1 MAVSRNQIFNLNHV
15 KAAPGCCHT
24 HAHVSLC
31 DICQTLPGLRPA
43 AAKLPP
49 HSFNDEFNGPPHS
62 LNDEL
67 SGLQRQTIVTRF
79 KKLSAARL
87 LGSPQPR
94 PAGGLPL
101 RGSRAKA
108 SPNQVL
114 VLTHAARE
122 GL

>member
-1 MAVSRNQIFNLNHV
+1 MLKPRR
-15 KAAPGCCHT
+15 AAAILMLMFHF
-24 HAHVSLC
+24 V
-31 DICQTLPGLRPA
+31 TLPDVAWPA

-67 SGLQRQTIVTRF
+67 SGLQRQTIVTHF